1 MKMDLAAQMQVPYD
15 LNNPKDIQV
24 RHPDVAEGTFHSC
37 SSHLHVL
44 LVFFYQYLLEA
55 QHLLPV
61 LEQP

>member
-44 LVFFYQYLLEA
+44 LVFFSASCTIE
-55 QHLLPV
+55 
-61 LEQP
+61 